1 MILKKIIILF
11 CILIAGNIALSEDI
25 VPVNND
31 TDNNITLSANA
42 EFNWINITQDERDSI
57 ISKYRADLFDKDTV
71 YKFKRKTFKEMF
83 KNFLK
88 DSDYKRHYMLVSN
101 DVRETN
107 EENLC
112 GFYRGKLLVSYAI
125 QYKDD
130 LKTVYYYD
138 VLGNLRY
145 VDTFS
150 DNYPNF
156 PYTSK
161 QYRYTGNL
169 ISAIYFISHDLQYM
183 YKNNETFRGIWYK
196 DKMYNSKGKQI
207 LTRTNW

>member
-1 MILKKIIILF
+1 ML
-11 CILIAGNIALSEDI
+11 AEDLVQSDI
-25 VPVNND
+25 GD
-31 TDNNITLSANA
+31 NITLSANA
-42 EFNWINITQDERDSI
+42 EFNWIDISQDERNSI
-57 ISKYRADLFDKDTV
+57 ISKYRADLFDDNTV
-71 YKFKRKTFKEMF
+71 YKFKKKDFKLIF
-83 KNFLK
+83 KDFIK
-88 DSDYKRHYMLVSN
+88 DPDYKRHYMLVSN
-101 DVRETN
+101 NVHETN
-107 EENLC
+107 DENLC
-112 GFYRGKLLVSYAI
+112 GFYKGKLLVSYAI
-125 QYKDD
+125 QYKKD

-161 QYRYTGNL
+161 QYRVTGKL

-183 YKNNETFRGIWYK
+183 YRNNETFRGIWYK
-196 DKMYNSKGKQI
+196 DKMYNSKGKQT